1 MCSTA
6 PRCST
11 SSPTSLLFV
20 FSSAVRF
27 ATSERQNSGTPG
39 MARPPRLRTHTGR
52 KHTRVMVRELRNIVK
67 TQESRLS
74 HPLHTGHTGVTPSPN
89 RRVCLVSAETQI
101 QLLLLCQLAVVHVDH
116 QKSSTKTDWI
126 WHVYS
131 QRVQRRCLT
140 WHLCKYEVKLG
151 IAEVRCFSC

>member
-116 QKSSTKTDWI
+116 QILNKNRLDLAYLQNTMGTCKKTF
-126 WHVYS
+126 
-131 QRVQRRCLT
+131 VQFN
-140 WHLCKYEVKLG
+140 ED
-151 IAEVRCFSC
+151 I